1 MKIIPVIL
9 CGGSGTRLWP
19 LSREEM
25 PKQFLRLIGNTSLLQ
40 DTLTRAMAVS
50 GAVAHEVVTVTT
62 DAVRRNVVTQMVEV
76 DADSTLHILGE
87 PVARNTAA
95 AIAYA
100 ARYTQAVFGDDA
112 VLWVMPS
119 DHHMGDLGALKQ
131 ALDAAL
137 AAARDGALVT
147 FGINPTRA
155 ETGYG
160 YIKQGDA
167 ANQEGVYRAAQ
178 FVEKPDAQTAQSYV
192 DSGAYLWNS
201 GMFVLPVATL
211 IAEFESYAPEVLAG
225 VKAAMGQRVNVPL
238 SLEAYSKIPS
248 MPFDKAVMEK
258 SARVCV
264 VPCDPKWSDI
274 GSFESLWDVQEK
286 DPHGNVT
293 DGRVAAVD
301 TRNSMIM
308 SEGRLVACAGVDNVA
323 VLDTGDA
330 VLVADMRKPDS
341 MRQLMATLKHMKVE
355 EIVRP
360 HSEKRPWGDFK
371 VLGQASG
378 YKLKEITVM
387 PGQQLSLQM
396 HNHRC
401 EFWVVIEGEAEVTVN
416 DTIKTYGPQQVA
428 VIPHKAKHRMAN
440 RGTVPMRLVE
450 VQCGPYLGEDDI
462 IRFEDMYGR
471 MAAE

>member
-1 MKIIPVIL
+1 MKIVPVIL

-25 PKQFLRLIGNTSLLQ
+25 PKQFLRLLGNTSLLQ
-40 DTLTRAMAVS
+40 ETLVRAMTVS
-50 GAVAHEVVTVTT
+50 GAPAHEVVTVTT
-62 DAVRRNVVTQMVEV
+62 DSVRKNVVTQMVEV
-76 DADSTLHILGE
+76 DTDSTRHILGE
-87 PVARNTAA
+87 PAARNTAA

-100 ARYTQAVFGDDA
+100 ARYVQACFGDDT

-119 DHHMGDLGALKQ
+119 DHHMGDLGALKR
-131 ALDAAL
+131 ALDAAV
-137 AAARDGALVT
+137 AAAQMGALVT
-147 FGINPTRA
+147 FGIAPTRA

-160 YIKQGDA
+160 YIKCGDPHVC
-167 ANQEGVYRAAQ
+167 EGVYRAAQ
-178 FVEKPDAQTAQSYV
+178 FVEKPDAQTAQTYV
-192 DSGAYLWNS
+192 ESGQYLWNS

-211 IAEFESYAPEVLAG
+211 LAEFQAHAPEVLAG
-225 VKAAMGQRVNVPL
+225 VQAAMGSRVTAPL
-238 SLEAYSKIPS
+238 SIEAYNNIPS
-248 MPFDKAVMEK
+248 QPFDKAVMER

-293 DGRVAAVD
+293 DGRIAAVD
-301 TRNSMIM
+301 THNSMIM
-308 SEGRLVACAGVDNVA
+308 SEGRLVACVGLENVA

-330 VLVADMRKPDS
+330 VLVANMRKPDG
-341 MRQLMATLKHMKVE
+341 MRQLMGTLKQMKVE

-371 VLGQASG
+371 VLSQASG

-387 PGQQLSLQM
+387 PGQELSLQM

-416 DTIKTYGPQQVA
+416 GTIKTYGAQQVA